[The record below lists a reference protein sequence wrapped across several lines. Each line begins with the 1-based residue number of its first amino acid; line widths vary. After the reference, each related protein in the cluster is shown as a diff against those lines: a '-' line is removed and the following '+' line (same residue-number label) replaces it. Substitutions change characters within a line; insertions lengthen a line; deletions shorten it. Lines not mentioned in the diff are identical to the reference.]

1 MYLERAPSKRIDR
14 YAGPYERWVFSD
26 ELGRPY
32 AFPAISEEN
41 SVYFTALLEGGDQF
55 PNDPDLII
63 RKPPLW
69 NPLNRTP
76 SVTPFAF
83 HDATTNARRSARAQ
97 DTSIADML
105 GKVRST
111 PQSGSVKPR
120 FRVNFPIAPEA
131 WSPDYTPNCD
141 MEDWVVPSTRP
152 KAIIGVIDDGIPF
165 AHRAFLDG
173 DGKTR
178 ISHIWLQSAE
188 ADTHSA
194 VPFGRELMNGNIN
207 ALRAASGDDED
218 LLYRMSGAID
228 PAISELGAHLR
239 RHATHGSH
247 VAGMCAGN
255 DMRVSSHE
263 MGDDVQIIAV
273 QLPNTIAWDTSG
285 FGKEMYMLSALHY
298 IFNRARAIAEK
309 YSTDPD
315 NPEELPL
322 VVNFSYGWSASR
334 HDGKSEMELAIQEL
348 LEDRK
353 SLQPKTAVV
362 MPTGNNFA
370 HAMHGQ
376 ITSADIAT
384 GSYAF
389 EWKLLPDDR
398 TSSYLEIWLPEGMD
412 PDGYTV
418 SVTPPPGYSLT
429 AGGVIDISADEML
442 DDDTDIKGR
451 GDPRRFTELEM
462 QGENIGQLS
471 VDLHRG
477 SRWRVMVALIPTIST
492 RGQSRRAPSGNW
504 RIEVHQNSGVPLAEN
519 QQINVWVHR
528 DDDPAML
535 NTGGRQSRLVD
546 LNDTEND
553 RPKHPLRQYS
563 ETLGFIRGYGG
574 MNGVASSPDVTRI
587 AGYTASS
594 GKVSWYSGASGLTLK
609 GDGSTGHWGA
619 ATSYAA
625 VSDKSQLLAGTASIG
640 VRSGSGT
647 HLSGTSGASPAA
659 SRIMVLNAAEGADFT
674 AQMSGPLPLP
684 HTETSGPVTLE
695 KHIARAGTL
704 TVPHVTR
711 SKPARSVP
719 VA

>member
-14 YAGPYERWVFSD
+14 YTGPYERWVFSE
-26 ELGRPY
+26 ELGLPY
-32 AFPAISEEN
+32 AFPAISEDT
-41 SVYFTALLEGGDQF
+41 SVYFTALLEGGDKF

-83 HDATTNARRSARAQ
+83 HDASANAQRSAQAQ
-97 DTSIADML
+97 DTTIAEML
-105 GKVRST
+105 GKMKST
-111 PQSGSVKPR
+111 PQVNNMSPR

-131 WSPDYTPNCD
+131 WSQDYNPCCD
-141 MEDWVVPSTRP
+141 LEDWVVPATRP

-165 AHRAFLDG
+165 AHRAFLDAQG
-173 DGKTR
+173 NTR
-178 ISHIWLQSAE
+178 MSHIWLQSAA
-188 ADTHSA
+188 ADPLSA

-207 ALRAASGDDED
+207 ALRAAAGDDED
-218 LLYRMSGAID
+218 LLYRMSGAVD
-228 PAISELGAHLR
+228 PAIAELGAHLR

-255 DMRVSSHE
+255 DMRLSSHE
-263 MGDDVQIIAV
+263 MGDDIQIIAV

-298 IFNRARAIAEK
+298 IFHRARAIASK

-315 NPEELPL
+315 VPEELPL
-322 VVNFSYGWSASR
+322 IVNFSYGWSASR
-334 HDGKSEMELAIQEL
+334 HDGNSEMELAIQEL

-353 SLQPKTAVV
+353 TLQPNTAIV
-362 MPTGNNFA
+362 MPTGNNFDQ
-370 HAMHGQ
+370 AMHGQ
-376 ITSADIAT
+376 VTKADMAT

-389 EWKLLPDDR
+389 GWKLLPDDR
-398 TSSYLEIWLPEGMD
+398 TSSYVEIWLPEGMN
-412 PDGYTV
+412 PEGYTV
-418 SVTPPPGYSLT
+418 SVTPPPGYALS
-429 AGGVIDISADEML
+429 GGGHIDISADETL
-442 DDDTDIKGR
+442 DDDTDPNKS

-462 QGENIGQLS
+462 NGENIGQLS
-471 VDLHRG
+471 VDFHRS
-477 SRWRVMVALIPTIST
+477 SRWRVLVALIPTIST

-504 RIEVHQNSGVPLAEN
+504 RIEIHQNTGDELAED
-519 QQINVWVHR
+519 QQINVWVQR
-528 DDDPAML
+528 DDDPASL

-546 LNDTEND
+546 LTDTSASEP
-553 RPKHPLRQYS
+553 RHPLRQYS

-587 AGYTASS
+587 AGYVAAT
-594 GKVSWYSGASGLTLK
+594 GKVSHYSGASGLTLK
-609 GDGSTGHWGA
+609 TDGSAGHWGA
-619 ATSYAA
+619 ATTYTA
-625 VSDKSQLLAGTASIG
+625 VADNSRLMPGTPSIG

-647 HLSGTSGASPAA
+647 RLAGTSGASPAA
-659 SRIMVLNAAEGADFT
+659 SRIMVLNASVGADAT
-674 AQMSGPLPLP
+674 AQMTGPLPLP
-684 HTETSGPVTLE
+684 AIEGTGPVTLQ
-695 KHIARAGTL
+695 KHIARTGTH

-711 SKPARSVP
+711 ARPVRDVP